1 MASRASQGPYS
12 IYLGIDRVTAK
23 RGRVSKREDILM
35 MLERDMRVG
44 LFVVECLLTKM
55 TKDVDDQLLY
65 VLE

>member
-1 MASRASQGPYS
+1 
-12 IYLGIDRVTAK
+12 
-23 RGRVSKREDILM
+23 M

-55 TKDVDDQLLY
+55 TKEVDDQLLY